1 MHLTFIVTREQVIAT
16 THFSAQ

>member
-1 MHLTFIVTREQVIAT
+1 MHLIFITREQVIAT